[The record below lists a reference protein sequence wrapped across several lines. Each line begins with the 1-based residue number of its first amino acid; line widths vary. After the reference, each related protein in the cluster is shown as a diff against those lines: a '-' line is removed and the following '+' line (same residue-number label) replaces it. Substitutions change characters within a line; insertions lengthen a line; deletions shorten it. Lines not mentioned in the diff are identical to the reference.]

1 MFCSEFD
8 FKMASIPWTTPIQ
21 RNKFPIGLIPFL
33 PQTAKVIIKKIK
45 LQSTTFLLRD
55 KSPWVHCK

>member
-8 FKMASIPWTTPIQ
+8 FKMALIPWTTPIQ

-33 PQTAKVIIKKIK
+33 PQTAKVIFKKNK
-45 LQSTTFLLRD
+45 TGKYYVLA
-55 KSPWVHCK
+55 